1 MKKILLLIPI
11 FIMAF
16 VGVYYA
22 SSFIPARNAKKFAVH
37 IADNAEIHRLQLF
50 AAKAKLFTAEN
61 GYNAQFCFLLD
72 MALPSGQN
80 RFFAYDLKQDSILYA
95 GLVAH
100 GSCNHLFLANAK
112 FSNRPGCGCSAKGK
126 YKVGYKYNGRF
137 GTAYKLY
144 GLDTSNSNAF
154 DRNIV
159 LHSYYEVPDKEVA
172 PLPICNSL
180 GCAMV
185 SPGFIKQLAVSIDAS
200 KKPVLLW
207 MFE

>member
-1 MKKILLLIPI
+1 MKKILLLTPLCLLL
-11 FIMAF
+11 F

-22 SSFIPARNAKKFAVH
+22 SSYIPSSSAKKFAAR
-37 IADNAEIHRLQLF
+37 ISDNTEILRLKSIGDE
-50 AAKAKLFTAEN
+50 AKSFVSAN
-61 GYNAQFCFLLD
+61 GYNKSFCFLLD
-72 MALPSGQN
+72 MRLGSGRN
-80 RFFAYDLKQDSILYA
+80 RFFVYDLVHDSIVMA

-100 GSCNHLFLANAK
+100 GSCNTDFLMQAK
-112 FSNRPGCGCSAKGK
+112 FSNTPGCGCSAKGK
-126 YKVGYKYNGRF
+126 YKVGYKYSGRF

-154 DRNIV
+154 DRYIV
-159 LHSYYEVPDKEVA
+159 LHSYYMVPDKETT

-185 SPGFIKQLAVSIDAS
+185 SDNFIKKLAVKLDAS